1 MIYKTVNILAEV
13 TEIFNFN
20 NWIKI
25 SIVKKKK
32 NNTYGQ
38 QVKTDLIWLQ
48 LPVFLCSFIYIFA
61 LEYHVKQV
69 GVK

>member
-1 MIYKTVNILAEV
+1 MIYKTSNILAEV

-20 NWIKI
+20 KWIKI
-25 SIVKKKK
+25 SIKKEKK
-32 NNTYGQ
+32 TTYGQ

-48 LPVFLCSFIYIFA
+48 LPVFLCWFMYIFA